1 MIEGVK
7 NSKPMPHF
15 LQSEAWGNFQQA
27 LGRKVFYDQSGD
39 WQYLAILEA
48 GRGNKRL
55 YCPYG
60 PTVRDAQALSEAIDS
75 LVDLAKKQHCDF
87 IRIEPI
93 GDINAKNLTGLDLIK
108 ARYDI
113 QPAHTWCIDLNNS
126 EEDILLDMS
135 ASNRGRHRNIYKK
148 GVTFTTSHDFKDI
161 DKLLDLLH
169 GVASHNSF
177 SAQSDEYLQKQADI
191 LLSSNVGQLDF
202 AWYEGECIAAALIYS
217 DDTTKYYAHA
227 AADFHHRKLQAGTP
241 LVSNMIL
248 AAKKEGKKV
257 FDLYGVA
264 PTDDPTHPWAG
275 FSVFKKSFGGYQ
287 KDYLGTWELPINKMK
302 YKLYSKLL
310 ARK

>member
-1 MIEGVK
+1 
-7 NSKPMPHF
+7 MPNIHF

-27 LGRKVFYDQSGD
+27 LGRKVFYGQSSD
-39 WQYLAILEA
+39 WQYLVILEA

-60 PTVRDAQALSEAIDS
+60 PTVRDVQALSEAIDS

-93 GDINAKNLTGLDLIK
+93 GDVDTDDLTRLGLVK
-108 ARYDI
+108 ARRDI
-113 QPAHTWCIDLNNS
+113 QPAHTWCVDLNKS

-148 GVTFTTSHDFKDI
+148 GVTFTTSHNPKDI
-161 DKLLDLLH
+161 DKLLNLLH
-169 GVASHNSF
+169 GVARHNSF
-177 SAQSDEYLQKQADI
+177 SAQSDTYLQKQADI
-191 LLSSNVGQLDF
+191 LLLSSAGQLDF

-217 DDTTKYYAHA
+217 DDSTKYYAHA

-248 AAKKEGKKV
+248 AAKREGKTT

-287 KDYLGTWELPINKMK
+287 LDYTGTWELPLNKLK
-302 YKLYSKLL
+302 HKIYHTLQYKKLH
-310 ARK
+310 